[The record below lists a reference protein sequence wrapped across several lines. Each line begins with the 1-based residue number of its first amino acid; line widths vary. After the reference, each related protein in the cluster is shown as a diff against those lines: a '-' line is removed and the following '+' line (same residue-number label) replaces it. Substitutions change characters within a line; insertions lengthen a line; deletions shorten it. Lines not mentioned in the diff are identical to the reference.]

1 MNATSLRSRGSL
13 LATLKEATLSHQVT
27 TQPTPFSQEL
37 NTTTTGSQLASEK
50 RVKNVSKTTMN
61 GLFSFFKPLN
71 QKQDKM
77 NKKKTSLTKEEGS
90 IGGQSHTASVSLE
103 SITVILL
110 EEVHTHTHTH
120 HLHSFIMCVCGC
132 RLMYYL
138 RVIKDSG
145 VVYMILLQLL
155 KDQSF

>member
-27 TQPTPFSQEL
+27 TQPTPFSQNL

-50 RVKNVSKTTMN
+50 RVKDVSKTTMN

-71 QKQDKM
+71 QKQDKKKM
-77 NKKKTSLTKEEGS
+77 KKKTSLTREEGS
-90 IGGQSHTASVSLE
+90 NGGQSHTASVSLE

-110 EEVHTHTHTH
+110 EEVHTHTPSSL
-120 HLHSFIMCVCGC
+120 LHYVCVW
-132 RLMYYL
+132 
-138 RVIKDSG
+138 V
-145 VVYMILLQLL
+145 
-155 KDQSF
+155 